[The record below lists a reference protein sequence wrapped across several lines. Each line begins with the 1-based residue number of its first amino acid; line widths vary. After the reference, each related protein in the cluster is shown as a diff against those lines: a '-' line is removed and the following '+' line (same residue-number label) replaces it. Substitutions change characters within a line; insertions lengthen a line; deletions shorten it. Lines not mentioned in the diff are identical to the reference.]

1 MPLKL
6 KKKISPGKIS
16 HKNAKNSCQRVAKGK
31 KGAKTRVGWQSPKN
45 MMHNFMIIVFN
56 QRMIQTYM
64 EELMIKLATLL
75 KNIIMHHVL

>member
-31 KGAKTRVGWQSPKN
+31 KGAKTRVADFRVAKPKE
-45 MMHNFMIIVFN
+45 HD
-56 QRMIQTYM
+56 
-64 EELMIKLATLL
+64 A
-75 KNIIMHHVL
+75 

>member
-1 MPLKL
+1 M
-6 KKKISPGKIS
+6 
-16 HKNAKNSCQRVAKGK
+16 AKGK

-56 QRMIQTYM
+56 QRMIQAYM

-75 KNIIMHHVL
+75 KIPCVMESGKSNFFYMKIEAHLV